1 MKKANTAE
9 NAKKDTIYVSSTLG
23 WREYFGESALIVFS
37 VLLAL
42 FLTEAL
48 NKAHDKR
55 NTKEELK
62 NIAIELKRN
71 ENSLLELQ
79 KYNSTVLL
87 RIESSLKNKSLQDS
101 LVSNGEFHLKIIA
114 PDGVLYRYLEDDA
127 WTVAKNNNIISK
139 IDIRSFT
146 VLNKIYADQQRIL
159 KVEDEV
165 ARVIFDRASRDPK
178 QVQTTLILIRD
189 IYHGWAVDRV
199 PGLIS
204 RIDTAMEML
213 EKNQKITS
221 GI

>member
-9 NAKKDTIYVSSTLG
+9 NAKKDTIYVSSTRG

-114 PDGVLYRYLEDDA
+114 PDGALYRYLEDDA

-165 ARVIFDRASRDPK
+165 ARVIFDRSSRDPK